1 MKSKDTSNTE
11 TGGITETNLTKAKEI
26 DMSKAS
32 DAQDLKDAQTHKI
45 IDPGLFACLSVLHTH
60 KDSES
65 NIKKSIKSL
74 DEGMREGIQRYIDEY
89 GTPLTLEILSVD
101 PNGPVYGPG
110 TPPKPEIRTV
120 TITPGETKTLD
131 KKKLL
136 DAGVHPDIINSCTT
150 VTSSQTVKV
159 T

>member
-1 MKSKDTSNTE
+1 
-11 TGGITETNLTKAKEI
+11 
-26 DMSKAS
+26 MSKAEE
-32 DAQDLKDAQTHKI
+32 AQALKDAQTHKI
-45 IDPGLFACLSVLHTH
+45 IDPGLFACLAVLHTH
-60 KDSES
+60 KDTES

-74 DEGMREGIQRYIDEY
+74 DEGMKEGIKRYIEEW
-89 GTPLTLEILSVD
+89 GTPLTLQILSVD

-110 TPPKPEIRTV
+110 PAPEPEIRTV
-120 TITPGETKTLD
+120 TITPGETRTLD
-131 KKKLL
+131 KKMLL